1 VSNQDD
7 MKTLDS
13 FSTSVAAVLAVVL
26 AMVHVAGAQQDAAFE
41 VASVRRNSSAG
52 TSELRAMPNG
62 RLIATNVTLR
72 RLIQR
77 AYKLHDA
84 QIIGAP
90 GWAADERFDLDARMA
105 TAPAGGPDAVFP
117 LLQPLLADRFH
128 LRAHME
134 TRELPAYV
142 LVVTQRDRP
151 GAQIRPTAA
160 DCTRATT
167 LTQEEIRANAREGWP
182 PCGMAYTVSYVVSR
196 GAGNELAQTRIRRS
210 GTTMGD
216 FAASLQE
223 GLDRPVVD
231 GTGLEGRFDVE
242 YTHSPQP
249 PTAAAPDSPFGP
261 PPPMLFVALEEQL
274 GMKLES
280 RRAQVPVL
288 VIDAVERA
296 TAN

>member
-1 VSNQDD
+1 
-7 MKTLDS
+7 MKTLDPLIAVVG
-13 FSTSVAAVLAVVL
+13 VALAVTLVT
-26 AMVHVAGAQQDAAFE
+26 VHTVGAQQDTTTFE
-41 VASVRRNSSAG
+41 VASIRPNSSTAN
-52 TSELRAMPNG
+52 SELRAVPNG
-62 RLIATNVTLR
+62 RLIAANVTLR

-90 GWAADERFDLDARMA
+90 DWASSERFDVDARMA
-105 TAPAGGPDAVFP
+105 SAPAAGPDAVFP
-117 LLQPLLADRFH
+117 LLQPLLADRFL

-134 TRELPAYV
+134 IREQAAYV
-142 LVVTQRDRP
+142 LVVTQRDRRP
-151 GAQIRPTAA
+151 GPQFHPTTA

-167 LTQEEIRANAREGWP
+167 LTQEEIRANARDGWP
-182 PCGMAYTVSYVVSR
+182 PCGMTYTVSYVMNR

-210 GTTMGD
+210 GTTMRD
-216 FAASLQE
+216 FAASLQD

-249 PTAAAPDSPFGP
+249 TTTATTDSPFGP
-261 PPPMLFVALEEQL
+261 PPPMLFVAVEEQL

-280 RRAQVPVL
+280 RRTQVPVL
-288 VIDAVERA
+288 VIDAVERP

>member
-1 VSNQDD
+1 MRTPDSL
-7 MKTLDS
+7 KT
-13 FSTSVAAVLAVVL
+13 VAAVVL
-26 AMVHVAGAQQDAAFE
+26 VGVALSIVRTVGAPQDSAFD
-41 VASVRRNSSAG
+41 VASVRPNSSAAA
-52 TSELRAMPNG
+52 SELRALPNG
-62 RLIATNVTLR
+62 RLIGTNIPLR

-90 GWAADERFDLDARMA
+90 DWAANERFDVDARTA
-105 TAPAGGPDAVFP
+105 RAPAGGPDAVFP

-128 LRAHME
+128 LRAHMD
-134 TRELPAYV
+134 TRDLPAYA
-142 LVVTQRDRP
+142 LVVPQRDQP
-151 GAQIRPTAA
+151 GAQIRPTEA

-167 LTQEEIRANAREGWP
+167 LTQDEIRANARDGWP
-182 PCGMAYTVSYVVSR
+182 PCGMAYTVSYVVNR
-196 GAGNELAQTRIRRS
+196 GAGNELAQVRIRRS
-210 GTTMGD
+210 GTTMHD

-231 GTGLEGRFDVE
+231 FTGLEGRFDVE

-249 PTAAAPDSPFGP
+249 PAAGTDSPFGP

-280 RRAQVPVL
+280 RRTQVPVL
-288 VIDAVERA
+288 VIDMVERP
-296 TAN
+296 TPN

>member
-1 VSNQDD
+1 MSNQND
-7 MKTLDS
+7 MKTLPPLANA
-13 FSTSVAAVLAVVL
+13 VGIAVAVLAT
-26 AMVHVAGAQQDAAFE
+26 VHVGVAQQDPAFE
-41 VASVRRNSSAG
+41 VASVRPNSSTVNA
-52 TSELRAMPNG
+52 ELRAMPNG
-62 RLIATNVTLR
+62 RLVATNVTLR

-77 AYKLHDA
+77 AYRLHEA

-90 GWAADERFDLDARMA
+90 DWVANERFDVDARMA
-105 TAPAGGPDAVFP
+105 SAPAGGPDTVFP

-128 LRAHME
+128 LRAHTE
-134 TRELPAYV
+134 PRELPAYV
-142 LVVTQRDRP
+142 LVVAQRDRP
-151 GAQIRPTAA
+151 GAQIRPTEA

-167 LTQEEIRANAREGWP
+167 LTQEEIRANARDGWP

-210 GTTMGD
+210 GTTMRD
-216 FAASLQE
+216 FAASLQD

-242 YTHSPQP
+242 YTHAPQP
-249 PTAAAPDSPFGP
+249 PTAGAQDSPFGP

-280 RRAQVPVL
+280 RRTQVPVL
-288 VIDAVERA
+288 VIDGVERA
-296 TAN
+296 TPN